1 MSGNIMSAAVMGMNA
16 QSSWLAT
23 ISQNI
28 SNANTTGYKDAQAA
42 FSSLVD
48 QSGTTNY
55 TAGGVQTNA
64 ISLNALQGNVA
75 GTSTATNLAIQG
87 KGFFVVTNSSG
98 DTFLTRDGSFV
109 PDAKGNLINAAGFY
123 LMGTNIQ
130 NGAASVVANSL
141 SGLTKVNVNQV
152 GEQAVA
158 TSTGVL
164 AANVPSSAAV
174 SANPPAG
181 GVGSATTTYTEKTS
195 LVAYDNLGAPVTLD
209 IYMSN
214 LGPTGGPPATADN
227 WEIDVYNKADAAA
240 GGGFPYANPAL
251 TSQTLQF
258 DPSNG
263 QTIAGSSLS
272 VPIPNGKTM
281 TLDMS
286 GMTQLA
292 AGFVINAASTNGN
305 APDTLTGLS
314 ISSSGTL
321 SFNYTSG
328 NSLPAYDIPIASV
341 PSPDSLTAASGTV
354 WTPNIDSG
362 QPQVGTAG
370 TGGLGTIAS
379 SSLEGSTVDL
389 ATELTQMIQ
398 AQSGYEANSKVFQTG
413 ANLLSILNK
422 LQA

>member
-1 MSGNIMSAAVMGMNA
+1 
-16 QSSWLAT
+16 
-23 ISQNI
+23 
-28 SNANTTGYKDAQAA
+28 
-42 FSSLVD
+42 
-48 QSGTTNY
+48 
-55 TAGGVQTNA
+55 
-64 ISLNALQGNVA
+64 
-75 GTSTATNLAIQG
+75 
-87 KGFFVVTNSSG
+87 
-98 DTFLTRDGSFV
+98 
-109 PDAKGNLINAAGFY
+109 
-123 LMGTNIQ
+123 
-130 NGAASVVANSL
+130 
-141 SGLTKVNVNQV
+141 
-152 GEQAVA
+152 
-158 TSTGVL
+158 
-164 AANVPSSAAV
+164 
-174 SANPPAG
+174 
-181 GVGSATTTYTEKTS
+181 
-195 LVAYDNLGAPVTLD
+195 
-209 IYMSN
+209 
-214 LGPTGGPPATADN
+214 
-227 WEIDVYNKADAAA
+227 
-240 GGGFPYANPAL
+240 
-251 TSQTLQF
+251 
-258 DPSNG
+258 
-263 QTIAGSSLS
+263 
-272 VPIPNGKTM
+272 
-281 TLDMS
+281 
-286 GMTQLA
+286 MTQLA